1 MTHVIV
7 SFSSPSDSFLAHV
20 THCPRNFIIKGNASN
35 GKIPPSFFFSAVT
48 PFSDIAFVIEE
59 ATGCINEE
67 PIGAISEA
75 ARGAIVAPRNLPF
88 FLFHVLLF
96 HSHYQVI
103 DLIFLV
109 TL

>member
-35 GKIPPSFFFSAVT
+35 GKIPPSFFFSALVT
-48 PFSDIAFVIEE
+48 PYSDIAFVIEE

-88 FLFHVLLF
+88 FYFMYYCF
-96 HSHYQVI
+96 TRTI
-103 DLIFLV
+103 K
-109 TL
+109 